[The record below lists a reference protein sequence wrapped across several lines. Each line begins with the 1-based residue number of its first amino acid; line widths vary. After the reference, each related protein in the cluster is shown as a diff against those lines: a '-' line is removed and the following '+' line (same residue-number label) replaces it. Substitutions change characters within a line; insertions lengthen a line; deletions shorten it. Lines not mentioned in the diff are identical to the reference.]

1 MEIIVILCYYVFVET
16 QMRRSKM
23 ADYKIYEVSAGA
35 QVIAVPAER
44 FKTNEISISFITPL
58 SAETAAENA
67 VVPFILSRTCAE
79 YPSILELNRKLASLY
94 GAQIEPAVIK
104 TGEVQQLKIG
114 MTCLDDR
121 FSLDGGK
128 ITAECVNLLLSLAFD
143 PSLDEDGAFLDENV
157 QREKRV
163 LIEKIESEENEKR
176 IYALHRAEEIMF
188 NGEPYAVNRYGTRQS
203 VARITPQSAAEA
215 WKKLLET
222 SKIVITAV
230 GSANAAEIAEMLA
243 QKLAGMQRKYLPLPK
258 AEINSNADSVKRVT
272 EKQKVRQGKLVMG
285 FKVECDPDNK
295 ENAAA
300 MRSFCDIF
308 GGGPY
313 SKLFANVREKMS
325 LCYYCSARFTR
336 QKSFMMVQS
345 GCEEENMQKAE
356 SEIMNQLEE
365 IRKGNFDYEF
375 SSSKAA
381 LTDALDSV
389 YDSPESI
396 EAWYG
401 VLSAE
406 SSYTSP
412 QESAKL
418 NNAVTKQQIIEC
430 ANSVT
435 LDTVYKLVCEKEEEE

>member
-1 MEIIVILCYYVFVET
+1 
-16 QMRRSKM
+16 M
-23 ADYKIYEVSAGA
+23 ADYKTYEVADGA
-35 QVIAVPAER
+35 SVIAVAADR

-94 GAQIEPAVIK
+94 GAQIAPVVIK
-104 TGEVQQLKIG
+104 TGEIQQLKIG

-121 FSLDGGK
+121 FSLDGEK
-128 ITAECVNLLLSLAFD
+128 ITAECVKLLLSMAFE
-143 PSLDEDGAFLDENV
+143 PSLDESGVFLAENTE
-157 QREKRV
+157 REKRV
-163 LIEKIESEENEKR
+163 LIEKIEGEENEKR

-188 NGEPYAVNRYGTRQS
+188 DGEPYAVNRYGSKES
-203 VARITPQSAAEA
+203 VCAVTPRSAAKA
-215 WKKLLET
+215 WKNLLET

-230 GSANAAEIAEMLA
+230 GSAGAQEIADMLRDRLSNINRNY
-243 QKLAGMQRKYLPLPK
+243 QPLPK
-258 AEINSNADSVKRVT
+258 PNINSGVGSVKRVT
-272 EKQKVRQGKLVMG
+272 ERQKVRQGKLVMG
-285 FKVECDPDNK
+285 FKVKCDPENK
-295 ENAAA
+295 EKAAA

-336 QKSFMMVQS
+336 QKGFIMVQS

-356 SEIMNQLEE
+356 NEILNQLEE
-365 IRKGNFDYEF
+365 IKKGNFDYEF
-375 SSSKAA
+375 NSSKAA

-401 VLSAE
+401 VQSAE
-406 SSYTSP
+406 NGYDSP
-412 QESAKL
+412 QESAKR
-418 NNAVTKQQIIEC
+418 NNAVTKEQIIEC

-435 LDTVYKLVCEKEEEE
+435 PDTVYKLVGEKEEEK

>member
-1 MEIIVILCYYVFVET
+1 
-16 QMRRSKM
+16 M
-23 ADYKIYEVSAGA
+23 ADYNIYEVSNGA
-35 QVIAVPAER
+35 QVIAVPADR
-44 FKTNEISISFITPL
+44 FKTNEISISFSTPL
-58 SAETAAENA
+58 TAQSAAVNA

-94 GAQIEPAVIK
+94 GAQTAPAVIK
-104 TGEVQQLKIG
+104 SGEIQQLKLG

-128 ITAECVNLLLSLAFD
+128 ITAQCVELLLSMAFE
-143 PSLDEDGAFLDENV
+143 PSLDENGVFLAENTE
-157 QREKRV
+157 REKRV
-163 LIEKIESEENEKR
+163 LIEKIEGEENEKR
-176 IYALHRAEEIMF
+176 VYALNRAQEIMF
-188 NGEPYAVNRYGTRQS
+188 EGEPFAVNRFGTKES
-203 VARITPQSAAEA
+203 VNAITPESATAA
-215 WKKLLET
+215 WKKLLQN

-230 GSANAAEIAEMLA
+230 GSANAQEIADMLA
-243 QKLAGMQRKYLPLPK
+243 NRLSNISRNYQPLAKTV
-258 AEINSNADSVKRVT
+258 INSSVKSVKRVT
-272 EKQKVRQGKLVMG
+272 ERQKVRQGKLVMG
-285 FKVECDPDNK
+285 FKVNCNPEDK
-295 ENAAA
+295 EKTAA

-336 QKSFMMVQS
+336 QKGFVAVQS
-345 GCEEENMQKAE
+345 GCEEENMEKAE
-356 SEIMNQLEE
+356 NEILNQLEE
-365 IRKGNFDYEF
+365 IKKGNFDYEF
-375 SSSKAA
+375 TSSKAA

-401 VLSAE
+401 LQSPE
-406 SSYTSP
+406 NGYTSP

-418 NNAVTKQQIIEC
+418 NNAVTKEQIIDC

-435 LDTVYKLVCEKEEEE
+435 LDTVYKLVSEQEEDK